1 MFTVSAILRVDY
13 FADTL
18 EITTEDFYPS
28 TATFLNYT
36 KYEEYTW
43 YSFEIGVWNITEE

>member
-18 EITTEDFYPS
+18 EITTEDYLPK
-28 TATFLNYT
+28 AAKFLNPDLV
-36 KYEEYTW
+36 
-43 YSFEIGVWNITEE
+43 I